1 MSRTITPLS
10 AEQAAATA
18 LAARNARGAEA
29 QAKLAEGEAARAVYS
44 GLLKTSVEAAE
55 HGAPK
60 AGLEVTGRPEHIPT
74 GEA

>member
-18 LAARNARGAEA
+18 LAARNANGTEA
-29 QAKLAEGEAARAVYS
+29 QAKLAEAEAARAVYS

-55 HGAPK
+55 HAAPK

-74 GEA
+74 GLA

>member
-18 LAARNARGAEA
+18 LAARNARGPEALAKIAEA
-29 QAKLAEGEAARAVYS
+29 EAARAVYS

-55 HGAPK
+55 YAPPK
-60 AGLEVTGRPEHIPT
+60 AGLEVTGRPEHIVT
-74 GEA
+74 GLE